1 MVGSVAW
8 QPSVKSFT
16 AGGVWISHRVQV
28 LREANVQGA
37 LSTAPVLLL
46 AARLLAGEEVLA
58 ICVPARDHLLDWDGE
73 ATVVDSDILHQF
85 SCLLLPL

>member
-1 MVGSVAW
+1 M
-8 QPSVKSFT
+8 
-16 AGGVWISHRVQV
+16 

-58 ICVPARDHLLDWDGE
+58 ICVSARDHLLDGDGE
-73 ATVVDSDILHQF
+73 ATVVDSDLLHHSFLVCCCPCERAQAAG
-85 SCLLLPL
+85 LPCSS